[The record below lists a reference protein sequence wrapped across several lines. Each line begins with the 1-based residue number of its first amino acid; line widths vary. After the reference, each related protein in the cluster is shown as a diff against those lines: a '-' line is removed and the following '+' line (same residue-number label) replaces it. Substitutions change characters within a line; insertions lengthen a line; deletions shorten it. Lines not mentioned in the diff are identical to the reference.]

1 MTSAG
6 VKIINEGKELL
17 LYRNGDGYPSG
28 LGVEI
33 LEHLDFDNFD
43 LFKLISECGLMS
55 VESFPDIV
63 EYSYIINLNKRTFTI
78 ESLD

>member
-6 VKIINEGKELL
+6 VKIINEGGELL

-43 LFKLISECGLMS
+43 LFKIISECRLMS
-55 VESFPDIV
+55 VESFPGIV
-63 EYSYIINLNKRTFTI
+63 EYMYTINLNKRTLTI
-78 ESLD
+78 ESYD

>member
-6 VKIINEGKELL
+6 VKIINEGGELL

-43 LFKLISECGLMS
+43 LFKLITECRLMS
-55 VESFPDIV
+55 IENFPGIV
-63 EYSYIINLNKRTFTI
+63 EYLYIINLNKRTFTI
-78 ESLD
+78 EKLD